1 MQKHKCF
8 GARRWEFKMR
18 QSILLRRIHK
28 HPPLGKLI
36 IGIGGVEQGAG
47 ATHTAFM
54 IGTYFR
60 RWQGQRVGFIEWEQD
75 EIKYINNEIKD
86 DENNSFSHHG
96 IWFYKNVCDR
106 SISSILSE
114 NYQCIVIDFGTRYEK
129 AYKEFMRCDIKIL
142 LASGA
147 LWKEYLLDQL
157 ISPSWD
163 KYGEDIIILL
173 SPTLKSTVN
182 RLKKEIPNPLY
193 SLPFEPNPFSL
204 SMESVTLLQ
213 KIFYN

>member
-1 MQKHKCF
+1 MK
-8 GARRWEFKMR
+8 

-36 IGIGGVEQGAG
+36 IGIGGVEPGVG
-47 ATHTAFM
+47 TTHTAFM

-60 RWQGQRVGFIEWEQD
+60 RWQRQRVGFIEWKQD
-75 EIKYINNEIKD
+75 EIKYIKDDIQD
-86 DENNSFSHHG
+86 DENAPFSRHG

-114 NYQCIVIDFGTRYEK
+114 NYQCIVIDFGIRYEK
-129 AYKEFMRCDIKIL
+129 AYKEFLRCDIKIL

-147 LWKEYLLDQL
+147 LWKEYLLDRL
-157 ISPSWD
+157 ISTSWNH
-163 KYGEDIIILL
+163 YGEGTICLL
-173 SPTLKSTVN
+173 APTLKTTVN
-182 RLKKEIPNPLY
+182 RLKKEIPHPLY